1 MKSLEQREV
10 PLNTAESYKWRGIN
24 PHLSSARV
32 MQTATQFRETE
43 SVKQL
48 EAANGTRHKSCG
60 IYFKS

>member
-32 MQTATQFRETE
+32 MQAATQFRETE
-43 SVKQL
+43 SV
-48 EAANGTRHKSCG
+48 EAANGTCHKSRG